1 MQEYFYIQEQLEN
14 LQIEEKLNK
23 LSKQFE
29 GKKVVL
35 FGANNALE
43 AVCSKYD
50 LKTYFNVVGIC
61 DNNINIMNNANIFE
75 QDDFKMISV
84 QNLYFSGVN
93 VIVNLKEDGAEIEK
107 YLRKNHLIKKKV
119 QFINLLDKSLVTK
132 LIDAYEILKM
142 SICTFKKTKQIVPIL
157 KDIINYKSDDIVSRL
172 NYESKISE
180 IIERK
185 DNPIRVLFTVF
196 DYNQWFLSKLFYSM
210 RADSDFKVLPIV
222 VLPNELK
229 SDNLATE
236 ETIKYFNAQGIECI
250 DGIEHDT
257 NEAVMIKAL
266 KPDLI
271 IYQQPPFLKNDYT
284 PTKLSE
290 IALTCFVEPNFE
302 VRKTEHFNSFIKD
315 RLNNT
320 WQIYSANQYSL
331 KPFKNVE
338 TSGFTLYEKYRQV
351 ENPSTENLWN
361 VPSSVE
367 NNRIVYVP
375 SFVINETFNVAKF
388 KEQQTFMYD
397 YIATHP
403 QYSFVVIPDMKYKQ
417 QCLDNKIMTEE
428 EYNNYF
434 IKLNALP
441 NVNLSEYVSAIDI
454 FKTSNVLITDSL
466 TSAINYFP
474 SGKPIIFINNTH
486 KDIVFNEIGEK
497 IYKTFYKL
505 SSKDAID
512 IVLEDLLLAQ
522 NDYNFK
528 NRYSILGKYSEYF
541 NNEATDFIINDLK
554 NKLGKNQ
561 EAEIQQPENESVV
574 ENIENVEEISP
585 ENEDKD

>member
-1 MQEYFYIQEQLEN
+1 MQEYFYIQERLEH
-14 LQIEEKLNK
+14 LQIDERLNK

-50 LKTYFNVVGIC
+50 LKTYFNIVGIC
-61 DNNINIMNNANIFE
+61 DNNIGSTNIFE
-75 QDDFKMISV
+75 QDNLKMISV

-93 VIVNLKEDGAEIEK
+93 VIINLKDNGAEIEK
-107 YLRKNHLIKKKV
+107 YLRKNRLIKKKV
-119 QFINLLDKSLVTK
+119 VFVNLLEKSLLAK
-132 LIDAYEILKM
+132 LVSAYEILKM
-142 SICTFKKTKQIVPIL
+142 SVCTYKKTKQVLPII
-157 KDIINYKSDDIVSRL
+157 KDIINYKCDDIVSRL
-172 NYESKISE
+172 NYERKISE
-180 IIERK
+180 IKEQK
-185 DNPIRVLFTVF
+185 DKPIRVLFTVF
-196 DYNQWFLSKLFYSM
+196 DYNQWFLSKLYFDM
-210 RADSDFKVLPIV
+210 RADEDFKVLPIV

-229 SDNLATE
+229 SENLATE
-236 ETIKYFNAQGIECI
+236 ETIKYFNSQGIECI

-257 NEAVMIKAL
+257 GEAVMIKAL

-271 IYQQPPFLKNDYT
+271 IYQQPPFLKSDYT

-338 TSGFTLYEKYRQV
+338 VSGFTLYEKYKQ
-351 ENPSTENLWN
+351 ETNPSFENLWN
-361 VPSSVE
+361 VPSTVE

-375 SFVINETFNVAKF
+375 SFIMNDTFNGAKF

-397 YIATHP
+397 YISTHP
-403 QYSFVVIPDMKYKQ
+403 QYSFVIIPDMKYKQ
-417 QCLDNKIMTEE
+417 QCLDNKVMTEE

-434 IKLNALP
+434 IKLNSLP
-441 NVNLSEYVSAIDI
+441 NVNLSEYSSAIDA

-474 SGKPIIFINNTH
+474 SGKPIIFINNKH
-486 KDIVFNEIGEK
+486 KDTVFNELGEK
-497 IYKTFYKL
+497 IFKTFYKL

-512 IVLEDLLLAQ
+512 IVIEDLLLAQ

-528 NRYSILGKYSEYF
+528 QRYAILGKYSEYF
-541 NNEATDFIINDLK
+541 NNEATSFILEDLK
-554 NKLGKNQ
+554 NKLGKN
-561 EAEIQQPENESVV
+561 EPEEIEEIEIKPDV
-574 ENIENVEEISP
+574 ENNIKENAK
-585 ENEDKD
+585 N